1 MCFLE
6 KKIEY
11 QESLL
16 ELVVKKICRN
26 VFSKKYV
33 MLSISLP
40 EAAPREMLQ
49 LSLKIGN
56 VESLIEVNLARKT

>member
-1 MCFLE
+1 MYRRNIPAYILRYFLLEVGFKEMCFLE

-33 MLSISLP
+33 MLSIS
-40 EAAPREMLQ
+40 
-49 LSLKIGN
+49 
-56 VESLIEVNLARKT
+56 